1 MNDTPRHKRTY
12 KRDTK
17 NRNALLG
24 KRKASN
30 KSREAYPE
38 RRPVDKLSAPLITEG
53 PDAEVGHAILDVLGF
68 GGDVAFGAGAVFD
81 AANAVW
87 YAKEALD
94 YYSEFEKTGY
104 SAISLLGL
112 LGKAKLGVADPSE
125 EDELKHIL
133 KHSSGLLSNALEA
146 ALYSALSGISIFPG
160 IGDLAGKSL
169 KYTVGSLNLKAKFI
183 SRATALL
190 GRHEKKLGKV
200 VDAMVD
206 KRMISDAEGLKFIKI
221 LDEAKDVA
229 ELELKNPH
237 IVRRMYNAASGSF
250 KFAQGAAKFVPDAA
264 KATRE
269 FAQGVTLGS
278 AFKRGLG
285 VAGDIGKYKKLT
297 SQAGELV
304 DPEKNDTLKDILD
317 QSLEPADKDSAD
329 KDSAD
334 KDSIIEKLVNKFAGD
349 GLDIDSLIKMISS
362 DDIIS
367 TIGQVL
373 LAIFAISGA
382 LIGNLFSSA
391 FKSIPD
397 APAIL
402 KKYNSPSIYPGGVA
416 ILAGDSQMA
425 GGIGRVLESELSS
438 RGTTVIGGPGSS
450 LARPGRSIGQM
461 ANDSNF
467 FETLEKAQ
475 QQVGNT
481 DQQLTE
487 AVKASRPLSV
497 VLNLGGNG
505 STSGAASLVRKIH
518 KIAPK
523 ARIIFLGPPPP
534 VESKSGSKKYL
545 RLFEQR
551 QEKNR
556 RLENQLSGFT
566 YVKFVDPYDY
576 VLPYY
581 KKGGDGLHMPT
592 PIAKKYISDV
602 LSNMPPRMSDP
613 ASVQRLLSKH
623 DKRFSQSTRSDLKLT
638 ASLSGEQLE
647 NSRIIY
653 DSLTSRGF
661 SDLIAKAAIV
671 NAYAESGLR
680 SSAVG
685 DSGNSVGLFQVH
697 RNGAAT
703 LVSKNNPKLA
713 NEFNKTRELYKKIRP
728 GKYNKSFAAARLNS
742 GDIRFSPEQNTAI
755 IAKELQSGFGRRF
768 QNELQGVDD
777 IPTAAALFSK
787 HIERP
792 KDKELAM
799 KKSYQLAK
807 KMFPTA

>member
-1 MNDTPRHKRTY
+1 MSDTPWYKRTY

-30 KSREAYPE
+30 KGWEAYPE
-38 RRPVDKLSAPLITEG
+38 RQPVDKLSAPPITEG
-53 PDAEVGHAILDVLGF
+53 TAADVGHIVLDGLGF
-68 GGDVAFGAGAVFD
+68 IGDFFLGSGAVFD
-81 AANAVW
+81 AANMVW
-87 YAKEALD
+87 YFKECIE

-104 SAISLLGL
+104 SLVSLFGKAQSGLVDPDEKDKLKHASSLLDNAVTSGL
-112 LGKAKLGVADPSE
+112 F
-125 EDELKHIL
+125 
-133 KHSSGLLSNALEA
+133 GLLS
-146 ALYSALSGISIFPG
+146 GVSIFPG
-160 IGDLAGKSL
+160 VGDIAGKSL
-169 KYTVGSLNLKAKFI
+169 KYAFFSGKAAKKAETV
-183 SRATALL
+183 SRAAALAAK
-190 GRHEKKLGKV
+190 HKSKSE
-200 VDAMVD
+200 
-206 KRMISDAEGLKFIKI
+206 KI
-221 LDEAKDVA
+221 LKVLREKRILSPAEVKTFKKAINDADKIAK
-229 ELELKNPH
+229 EQLKNPH
-237 IVRRMYNAASGSF
+237 IARRLFDMSVGTF
-250 KFAQGAAKFVPDAA
+250 KVGK
-264 KATRE
+264 
-269 FAQGVTLGS
+269 
-278 AFKRGLG
+278 G
-285 VAGDIGKYKKLT
+285 VAKTGVGLVKVTGKALKRRPKSTIAGIAGDYGKYLKLT
-297 SQAGELV
+297 SQAEELV
-304 DPEKNDTLKDILD
+304 DPEGSDTLKDIV
-317 QSLEPADKDSAD
+317 SKTINPTNKESEV
-329 KDSAD
+329 S
-334 KDSIIEKLVNKFAGD
+334 KLVEKFAGE
-349 GLDIDSLIKMISS
+349 GIDVASLTKMISS
-362 DDIIS
+362 DNAIS

-373 LAIFAISGA
+373 LAIFAISGV
-382 LIGNLFSSA
+382 LMGDLFSSA
-391 FKSIPD
+391 FKSVPG
-397 APAIL
+397 APTIL
-402 KKYNSPSIYPGGVA
+402 KKYNSPSIRPGGVA

-425 GGIGRVLESELSS
+425 GGIGKVLESELSS

-461 ANDSNF
+461 TNDSNF
-467 FETLEKAQ
+467 FETLKKAQ

-481 DQQLTE
+481 DRQLNE
-487 AVKASRPLSV
+487 AAKASQRLSV

-505 STSGAASLVRKIH
+505 STSGAARLVQKIH
-518 KIAPK
+518 KISPK
-523 ARIIFLGPPPP
+523 ALIIFLGPPPP
-534 VESKSGSKKYL
+534 VVSKSGSEKYL
-545 RLFEQR
+545 KLFKQR
-551 QEKNR
+551 EEKNR
-556 RLENQLSGFT
+556 RLESQLSGFP

-623 DKRFSQSTRSDLKLT
+623 DKGSSQSARSDLKLT

-653 DSLTSRGF
+653 NSLTSYGF

-685 DSGNSVGLFQVH
+685 DSGNSIGLFQVH
-697 RNGAAT
+697 RNGAAK

-713 NEFNKTRELYKKIRP
+713 NEFNKTRELYRKVRP
-728 GKYNKSFAAARLNS
+728 GKFNKSFADSRLAS

-755 IAKELQSGFGRRF
+755 IAKELQGGFGRRF

-787 HIERP
+787 YIERP

-799 KKSYQLAK
+799 KKRYQLAK
-807 KMFPTA
+807 KLFSTA

>member
-1 MNDTPRHKRTY
+1 MSSTPRHKRTY
-12 KRDTK
+12 IRDTK
-17 NRNALLG
+17 NRNAMLG
-24 KRKASN
+24 ERKTSN

-38 RRPVDKLSAPLITEG
+38 RWPVDNLSAQLITEG
-53 PDAEVGHAILDVLGF
+53 TAADVGHAVLDGLGLVGDLF
-68 GGDVAFGAGAVFD
+68 GGAGALFD

-87 YAKEALD
+87 YITECIG

-104 SAISLLGL
+104 SAISLLT
-112 LGKAKLGVADPSE
+112 KAGQELVDP
-125 EDELKHIL
+125 DEKDKLKHASSL
-133 KHSSGLLSNALEA
+133 LDNAVTSGL
-146 ALYSALSGISIFPG
+146 YGILSGISIFPG
-160 IGDLAGKSL
+160 VGDLAGKSI
-169 KYTVGSLNLKAKFI
+169 KYAFFAKKAKTAADVSLKAKVI
-183 SRATALL
+183 SRAAALAIKN
-190 GRHEKKLGKV
+190 ESK
-200 VDAMVD
+200 
-206 KRMISDAEGLKFIKI
+206 SQKI
-221 LDEAKDVA
+221 LKVLREKRILSLGEVRTFEKAMRDAKIIA
-229 ELELKNPH
+229 EEQLKNPH
-237 IVRRMYNAASGSF
+237 IVRRLFNMTVGTF
-250 KFAQGAAKFVPDAA
+250 KVTKGVVKTPIGLL
-264 KATRE
+264 KATGKALDKRPKRTI
-269 FAQGVTLGS
+269 AGVGADYLTYL
-278 AFKRGLG
+278 
-285 VAGDIGKYKKLT
+285 KLT
-297 SQAGELV
+297 SQAKELV
-304 DPEKNDTLKDILD
+304 DPEGSDTLKDTVSKTINPTNKE
-317 QSLEPADKDSAD
+317 SEVS
-329 KDSAD
+329 
-334 KDSIIEKLVNKFAGD
+334 KLVNKFAGEGID
-349 GLDIDSLIKMISS
+349 LDSLTKMISS
-362 DDIIS
+362 DNAIS

-373 LAIFAISGA
+373 LAIFAISGV
-382 LIGNLFSSA
+382 LMGKLFSSA
-391 FKSIPD
+391 FKLIPG
-397 APAIL
+397 APTIL

-425 GGIGRVLESELSS
+425 GGIGKVLESELSS

-487 AVKASRPLSV
+487 AVKASQPLSV

-518 KIAPK
+518 KISPK
-523 ARIIFLGPPPP
+523 ALIIFLGPPPP

-551 QEKNR
+551 QEKNK
-556 RLENQLSGFT
+556 RLESQLSVFP

-613 ASVQRLLSKH
+613 ASLQRLLSKQ
-623 DKRFSQSTRSDLKLT
+623 DKGSSQSARSDLKIT

-685 DSGNSVGLFQVH
+685 DSGNSIGLFQVH

-713 NEFNKTRELYKKIRP
+713 NEFNKTRELYKKIKP
-728 GKYNKSFAAARLNS
+728 GKFSKSFADSRLDS

-755 IAKELQSGFGRRF
+755 IAKELQSGFGRRL

-792 KDKELAM
+792 KNKELAM
-799 KKSYQLAK
+799 KKRYQLAK

>member
-1 MNDTPRHKRTY
+1 MSDTPWHKRTY

-30 KSREAYPE
+30 KGWEAYPA
-38 RRPVDKLSAPLITEG
+38 RRPVDELSAPPITEG
-53 PDAEVGHAILDVLGF
+53 TAADVGHVLLDGLGVIGDFFYGSGAI
-68 GGDVAFGAGAVFD
+68 FD
-81 AANAVW
+81 AANMVW
-87 YAKEALD
+87 YAKEALE

-104 SAISLLGL
+104 SAVSLLAKAE
-112 LGKAKLGVADPSE
+112 LGSVDPRE
-125 EDELKHIL
+125 AGKLKHA
-133 KHSSGLLSNALEA
+133 SGLLSKALTA

-160 IGDLAGKSL
+160 VGDLAGKSI
-169 KYTVGSLNLKAKFI
+169 KYTFKSLDLMPKFI
-183 SRATALL
+183 SRGAAM
-190 GRHEKKLGKV
+190 LGKHPEKLNIV
-200 VDAMVD
+200 LTAAVD
-206 KRMISDAEGLKFIKI
+206 KRMMTTEEAIKFIDI
-221 LDEAKDVA
+221 IDGAKVVA
-229 ELELKNPH
+229 KEELKNPH
-237 IVRRMYNAASGSF
+237 IVRRMFDMASGSF
-250 KFAQGAAKFVPDAA
+250 KFARGTHKFASGAAKASGEFVS
-264 KATRE
+264 KA
-269 FAQGVTLGS
+269 TLGS
-278 AFKRGLG
+278 AAKRTLG
-285 VAGDIGKYKKLT
+285 VVGEIGKYKKLT

-304 DPEKNDTLKDILD
+304 DPEKNDTLKDTLSKTID
-317 QSLEPADKDSAD
+317 PTNKESEVS
-329 KDSAD
+329 
-334 KDSIIEKLVNKFAGD
+334 KLVNKFAGE
-349 GLDIDSLIKMISS
+349 GIDVASLTKMISS
-362 DDIIS
+362 DNAIS

-373 LAIFAISGA
+373 LAIFAISGV
-382 LIGNLFSSA
+382 LIGKLFSSA
-391 FKSIPD
+391 FNLIPD
-397 APAIL
+397 APTIL

-425 GGIGRVLESELSS
+425 GGIGKVLESELSS

-461 ANDSNF
+461 TNDSSF
-467 FETLEKAQ
+467 FETLEKTQ
-475 QQVGNT
+475 EQVGNT
-481 DQQLTE
+481 DRQLNE
-487 AVKASRPLSV
+487 AVKTSQRLSV
-497 VLNLGGNG
+497 VLSLGGNG
-505 STSGAASLVRKIH
+505 PTSGAASLVQKIH
-518 KIAPK
+518 KISPK
-523 ARIIFLGPPPP
+523 ALIIFLGPPPP

-545 RLFEQR
+545 KLFKQR
-551 QEKNR
+551 EEKNKI
-556 RLENQLSGFT
+556 LESQLSIFP

-613 ASVQRLLSKH
+613 ASLQRLFSKH
-623 DKRFSQSTRSDLKLT
+623 DKGFSQSTGSDLKL
-638 ASLSGEQLE
+638 AVSLSGEQLE

-653 DSLTSRGF
+653 NSLTSYGF

-685 DSGNSVGLFQVH
+685 DSGNSIGLFQVH

-713 NEFNKTRELYKKIRP
+713 SEFNKTRELYKRIRP
-728 GKYNKSFAAARLNS
+728 GKFNKSFADSRLAS

-755 IAKELQSGFGRRF
+755 IAKVLEGGFGRRF
-768 QNELQGVDD
+768 QNELQGVND

-792 KDKELAM
+792 KNKELAM
-799 KKSYQLAK
+799 KKRYQLAK